1 MQGDSELDKII
12 KSWATAY
19 NEEVLQYSQPAA
31 VDDSEVFADV
41 YHNLIHSPL
50 SQTLLQLEANYASVI
65 ESVARERD
73 SKLSDMETRHS
84 REMQETVT
92 AATNNKTP
100 GTGGVSEHDV
110 NALAT
115 HQIDEKELL
124 MSKYESEID
133 NLHQEQ
139 YREFRSW
146 VMTVHEEFKTTN
158 NIPVGA
164 FPRSDSSFSMSSQPE
179 VTLLQESF
187 TITLG
192 AQMKQM
198 HNLRVSAAKI
208 LDLCKYSSGEEAL
221 PQRLQTSMSLY
232 SNNLC
237 GIVLLTDHRHQNTS
251 GIQADLLQLCKRS
264 TEFHFPSVETQ
275 LDNIKNDVKK
285 AAAWR
290 KEFWTKKAETEALY
304 STGNDVSEEMVKK
317 DFSVLHPGDFYL
329 TKHSNLCETHVVF
342 HMVSDNSEQDN
353 NITSRHPVIIGM
365 RNVLKTA
372 CLNDVTSL
380 TIPLLLSHR
389 MTEKMTVAWCMK
401 RAELVFKCIK
411 GFMMEMGGWGG
422 TEIKTLQFLLPH
434 DIDNDVF
441 IKLTG
446 MLSSIFRV
454 SNPIRG
460 S

>member
-1 MQGDSELDKII
+1 MSESELDRII
-12 KSWATAY
+12 KTWAISY
-19 NEEVLQYSQPAA
+19 NEEVLQYAQPAA
-31 VDDSEVFADV
+31 VNDSEVFADV

-50 SQTLLQLEANYASVI
+50 SQTLLQLEANYASVV
-65 ESVARERD
+65 EAVARERD
-73 SKLSDMETRHS
+73 GKLSDMETRHA
-84 REMQETVT
+84 REMSETVT
-92 AATNNKTP
+92 AATNNKNP
-100 GTGGVSEHDV
+100 GTGVSEHDV

-124 MSKYESEID
+124 ISKYESEIA

-158 NIPVGA
+158 SIPKGA

-179 VTLLQESF
+179 VSTLQESF

-208 LDLCKYSSGEEAL
+208 LDLCKYSSGDEAL

-237 GIVLLTDHRHQNTS
+237 GIVLMTDAKIQCHS
-251 GIQADLLQLCKRS
+251 GLQGDFAQLCKRS
-264 TEFHFPSVETQ
+264 TEFHFPSLETQ
-275 LDNIKNDVKK
+275 LENVKSDVKK
-285 AAAWR
+285 ASNWR

-304 STGNDVSEEMVKK
+304 NTGNDSTEEMATR
-317 DFSVLHPGDFYL
+317 DFTVLQPGDFYL

-342 HMVSDNSEQDN
+342 HMVTDTSEQDN

-372 CLNDVTSL
+372 CLNDVTTV
-380 TIPLLLSHR
+380 TIPLLLSYK

-434 DIDNDVF
+434 DIDADVF
-441 IKLTG
+441 NKLTG
-446 MLSSIFRV
+446 MLSTIFRV